1 MSSKLVNRVALI
13 TGAGRGVGKA
23 IAMKLASEGASIVV
37 NDLDENVALET
48 VNEIRGTGAAAVAC
62 VGSVTAADF
71 CDRFVATALENFGS
85 VDIVVNNAGFTWDS
99 AIQKMTDEQ
108 WDSVLACHLTAP
120 FRILRALQP
129 VIRSLVKTDEDNQ
142 RRVVRKIVN
151 VSSMAGMY
159 GIPGQ
164 ANYSAAKAGIIGM
177 TRSLAK
183 EWGRLNV
190 TVNSVSYG
198 LINTRLTE
206 ASADNG
212 STIDI
217 EGRQVK
223 VGVNSNLLSALQGMI
238 PLGHIGTTEE
248 AAGAV
253 YLMCLP
259 ESDYISGHNLV
270 CSGGLTGI

>member
-1 MSSKLVNRVALI
+1 MSKKLSNRVALI

-23 IAMKLASEGASIVV
+23 IAMKLAAEGASIVV

-48 VNEIRGTGAAAVAC
+48 VNQIQKNGSAAVAC
-62 VGSVTAADF
+62 VGSVTTPDF
-71 CDRFVATALENFGS
+71 CDRFVETAMANFGGI
-85 VDIVVNNAGFTWDS
+85 DIVVNNAGFTWDS

-120 FRILRALQP
+120 FRILRAIQP
-129 VIRSLVKTDEDNQ
+129 VIRSLVKTDEDNK

-183 EWGRLNV
+183 EWGRLHV

-206 ASADNG
+206 ASADSG

-238 PLGHIGTTEE
+238 PLGHIGSTEE

>member
-1 MSSKLVNRVALI
+1 MSGKLSNRVALV
-13 TGAGRGVGKA
+13 TGAGRGVGRA
-23 IAMKLASEGASIVV
+23 IAMKLASEGAAVVV
-37 NDLDENVALET
+37 NDLDEQVAMDT
-48 VNEIRGTGAAAVAC
+48 VAGIRAAGASAVAC
-62 VGSVTAADF
+62 VGSVTAPEF
-71 CDRFVATALENFGS
+71 CDRFVGAAIENFGGL
-85 VDIVVNNAGFTWDS
+85 DIVINNAGFTWDS
-99 AIQKMTDEQ
+99 VIQKMTDEQ

-120 FRILRALQP
+120 FRILRAVQP
-129 VIRSLVKTDEDNQ
+129 VIRSLVKKDEENMQ
-142 RRVVRKIVN
+142 RVIRKIVN
-151 VSSMAGMY
+151 VSSMAGMF

-198 LINTRLTE
+198 LISTRLTG
-206 ASADNG
+206 ASTDAA
-212 STIDI
+212 SVIDI

-223 VGVNSNLLSALQGMI
+223 VGVNPSFLNALEGMI
-238 PLGHIGTTEE
+238 PLGHVGTTEE

-253 YLMCLP
+253 YLMCIP